1 MSTNIYIEN
10 YTEKSFVVRG
20 DSTEYRQALKD
31 IGGKWNSRLFDKKTQ
46 EFFGGWIFWCKKLSE
61 VTNLIK
67 SQPQPQAIQKPKP
80 NQIPQPQSKPNIQET
95 SDIEILLKEL
105 TLAVCKLDP
114 KLLERL
120 TKTSLYNRL
129 FQPTVTLK
137 NDDDVDDDDDYWTGP
152 PPKRLLG
159 NLKS

>member
-20 DSTEYRQALKD
+20 DSTEYKEALKD

-46 EFFGGWIFWCKKLSE
+46 EFFGGWIFWSKKRSE
-61 VTNLIK
+61 VTNLF
-67 SQPQPQAIQKPKP
+67 
-80 NQIPQPQSKPNIQET
+80 NSKPPPPKSNIQET
-95 SDIEILLKEL
+95 TDPISTKNSDIEILLKEL

-114 KLLERL
+114 KLLKNL

-129 FQPTVTLK
+129 FQSTAISR
-137 NDDDVDDDDDYWTGP
+137 NHDDDDDDDWTGP
-152 PPKRLLG
+152 PPRRLLG
-159 NLKS
+159 NLNS